1 MHSITSIRVIDVLE
15 IAGYSHFMNTWY
27 YVCDWLYIK
36 PTDKNISL

>member
-27 YVCDWLYIK
+27 YVY
-36 PTDKNISL
+36 KNIKNY